1 MKSYSINLIISII
14 LFFYSVFF
22 IYNFLYLGIILDNK
36 WPFNSVFEP
45 PESFGN
51 DFSRVLSYLEIY
63 GLTYYLEG
71 IIPNEETFAHGPLS
85 LIFHI
90 PFLLIKSIL
99 GWKFSYLV
107 FCLIFTFSLFY
118 SINLLLK
125 KNLVSNKSFYFLSLI
140 SFPVI
145 YLFERGN
152 IEGFT
157 FIFFLLGLIFYYE
170 KQSNKSIFFFII
182 ATLIKPY
189 TGIIFILFLK
199 EKKYK
204 EFLISA
210 IIGLVVSLIV
220 FYLYDNSITLEIKK
234 YFLNSQNWFEHC
246 FKSRNYCFELSLVFP
261 FKYLISLDQLHYKIF
276 QISLLFFVIFII
288 LFHKVNFWQIITL
301 FNLMIFYIP
310 PISHS
315 YKLIFILSSVVFF
328 IANLKNENKIYVIY
342 YSIIFACLLSPFRL
356 FYIESFSH
364 MVSTYMFY
372 GVCNFLLF
380 SSIILEIIYKN
391 YFKNY

>member
-170 KQSNKSIFFFII
+170 KQSNKSIFKC
-182 ATLIKPY
+182 IK
-189 TGIIFILFLK
+189 
-199 EKKYK
+199 
-204 EFLISA
+204 
-210 IIGLVVSLIV
+210 
-220 FYLYDNSITLEIKK
+220 
-234 YFLNSQNWFEHC
+234 
-246 FKSRNYCFELSLVFP
+246 
-261 FKYLISLDQLHYKIF
+261 
-276 QISLLFFVIFII
+276 
-288 LFHKVNFWQIITL
+288 
-301 FNLMIFYIP
+301 
-310 PISHS
+310 
-315 YKLIFILSSVVFF
+315 
-328 IANLKNENKIYVIY
+328 
-342 YSIIFACLLSPFRL
+342 
-356 FYIESFSH
+356 
-364 MVSTYMFY
+364 
-372 GVCNFLLF
+372 
-380 SSIILEIIYKN
+380 
-391 YFKNY
+391 